1 MAGTRPLIYPSYMLK
16 GGICVAAPAKIN
28 RFLHILGQ
36 RDDGYHLLETGF
48 QFTDWCDWIHFR
60 VSDSPGIRILDDPL
74 DLGEQN
80 LVYQAATK
88 VIDPNIH
95 GIDILVEKHLPAGGG
110 LGGGSSD
117 AATTLVSLNA
127 LFDLGYSTSK
137 LQEIGLGVGAD
148 VPVFVRGESCLA
160 SGIGEK
166 LKTCDWPGK
175 SVLIADPRIHVST
188 WEVFRHPKLTRDT
201 PSSKIR
207 ASQVDKTTNDCESLV
222 REIHPEVEELI
233 TRMRV
238 FGEPRLT
245 GTGGCVFVV
254 DPINT
259 DSADAT
265 LRDIAKAKVC
275 LLSNGS
281 MLYTCCA
288 KA

>member
-1 MAGTRPLIYPSYMLK
+1 MAGTRPLSYPSYKLK
-16 GGICVAAPAKIN
+16 GGICVAAPGKIN
-28 RFLHILGQ
+28 RFLHILGR

-60 VSDSPGIRILDDPL
+60 VSESPGIRILDDPMR
-74 DLGEQN
+74 LGERN
-80 LVYQAATK
+80 LMYKAATR

-95 GIDILVEKHLPAGGG
+95 GIDILIEKNLPAGGG

-127 LFDLGYSTSK
+127 LFDLGYSTDS
-137 LQEIGLGVGAD
+137 LQEVGLTVGAD
-148 VPVFVRGESCLA
+148 VPVFVLGESCLA

-166 LKTCDWPGK
+166 LKTCNWPGK
-175 SVLIADPRIHVST
+175 RVLIADPRINVST
-188 WEVFRHPKLTRDT
+188 GEVFQHPNLTRDT

-207 ASQVDKTTNDCESLV
+207 ASQLDTTTNDCESLV
-222 REIHPEVEELI
+222 RETHPEVEELI
-233 TRMRV
+233 TRMRI

-259 DSADAT
+259 DSADAA

-275 LLSNGS
+275 LLSNDS